1 MESLRP
7 SETPRAMR
15 SHGSGSPNGR
25 AIPAVVF
32 WLGLVLLS
40 ASLYLIQVAVFRKG
54 ADTEFYLL
62 QDLAFL
68 PVQVLLATVLVNG
81 FVTRREKRVLLH
93 KMNMVIGTFYAE
105 AGTELLKRLARLDT
119 ASAELGL
126 RLAVG
131 RDWTSRQFGDA
142 AAHVRSHKARID
154 ASKDDLALLAS
165 YLKSQRDLFLRLLEN
180 PNLLEH
186 DAFTDLLW
194 AVFHVS
200 DELGH
205 RPDLGRLSDSDRN
218 HLMTDIER
226 AYKHLI
232 VEWIAYV
239 QHLKNDYPY
248 LFSLAVRTNPF
259 DPNANVAVQ

>member
-1 MESLRP
+1 
-7 SETPRAMR
+7 MR
-15 SHGSGSPNGR
+15 SRDAGMPTR
-25 AIPAVVF
+25 RPIPAVV
-32 WLGLVLLS
+32 LGLGLILLS
-40 ASLYLIQVAVFRKG
+40 GALYLIQVAVFRKG

-68 PVQVLLATVLVNG
+68 PVQVLLATMLVNS
-81 FVTRREKRVLLH
+81 FVTRREKRILLH

-105 AGTELLKRLARLDT
+105 AGTELLKMLARLDA
-119 ASAELGL
+119 ASATMGP

-131 RDWTSRQFGDA
+131 SDWTSRQFVDA
-142 AAHVRSHKARID
+142 AAHVRSHRARID
-154 ASKDDLALLAS
+154 VRPEDLALLAS
-165 YLKSQRDLFLRLLEN
+165 YLKSQRDLLLRLLEN

-200 DELGH
+200 DELAH
-205 RPDLGRLSDSDRN
+205 RPDLAQLSGSDRN
-218 HLMTDIER
+218 HLIVDIER

-232 VEWIAYV
+232 IEWIAYV
-239 QHLKNDYPY
+239 RHLKDDYPY

-259 DPNANVAVQ
+259 DPKANVAVQ

>member
-7 SETPRAMR
+7 ADIL
-15 SHGSGSPNGR
+15 PNR
-25 AIPAVVF
+25 RPTPAVVSG
-32 WLGLVLLS
+32 LGLIVLS
-40 ASLYLIQVAVFRKG
+40 AALYLVQVAVFRKG

-68 PVQVLLATVLVNG
+68 PVQVLLATVLVNS
-81 FVTRREKRVLLH
+81 FVTRREKRILLH

-105 AGTELLKRLARLDT
+105 AGTELLKMLARLDA
-119 ASAELGL
+119 ASAEMGVRL
-126 RLAVG
+126 RVG
-131 RDWTSRQFGDA
+131 RDWTPRQFGDA
-142 AAHVRSHKARID
+142 AAHVRGHQARID
-154 ASKDDLALLAS
+154 VSSEGLTLLAS
-165 YLKSQRDLFLRLLEN
+165 YLKSQRDLLLRLLEN

-194 AVFHVS
+194 AVFHLS
-200 DELGH
+200 DELAH

-218 HLMTDIER
+218 HLIADVER

-239 QHLKNDYPY
+239 KHLKDDYPY